1 MDFTG
6 FGFDCV
12 TEMCN
17 SNESYIKRYS
27 NGEYFD
33 LQNMSNIG
41 SAGLYEMLSGH
52 TSSYSEPR
60 TVESQT
66 DQSPPISACSGDI
79 ATNHQNGKLW
89 MGMDE
94 NSGLLEWEDNDAE
107 IAGSKPAT
115 KTCKF
120 DGSVQQE
127 RPASKNLQ
135 TERKRRKILKETL
148 FKLRSVVP
156 KISKMDK
163 QSIVRDAISYV
174 LDLQKKVQ
182 EIEAEIQA
190 LSSSN
195 KPDHI
200 QVVTSE
206 MTTPQTNANCASIES
221 ADMKKSAN
229 KGTNQ
234 GKILEVDIC
243 DAGEGGIYHVRIDGQ
258 KEAGLLV
265 KLMRALE
272 SLPLHI
278 MNSNYFCLDEAIH
291 STLTLNGNSMKIL
304 GADKLEEMIRQTI
317 ASAWLG

>member
-1 MDFTG
+1 MDFK
-6 FGFDCV
+6 GFDCLK
-12 TEMCN
+12 ELRILEIN
-17 SNESYIKRYS
+17 PYS
-27 NGEYFD
+27 FD
-33 LQNMSNIG
+33 HGFALQDMSSIG
-41 SAGLYEMLSGH
+41 SAELYENLSGQ
-52 TSSYSEPR
+52 TSSYSDPK

-89 MGMDE
+89 MDMDE
-94 NSGLLEWEDNDAE
+94 NSGLLEWEDNNAE
-107 IAGSKPAT
+107 IAGSKRAT
-115 KTCKF
+115 KTCKSN
-120 DGSVQQE
+120 GSVLHWQQE

-156 KISKMDK
+156 KITKMDK

-195 KPDHI
+195 KPDHS

-229 KGTNQ
+229 KVTKQ
-234 GKILEVDIC
+234 GNILEVDIC

-265 KLMRALE
+265 KLMRGLE
-272 SLPLHI
+272 SLPLDI

-291 STLTLNGNSMKIL
+291 STLTLDGRSMKIL

-317 ASAWLG
+317 ASA

>member
-1 MDFTG
+1 MDFK
-6 FGFDCV
+6 GFDCLK
-12 TEMCN
+12 ELRILEIN
-17 SNESYIKRYS
+17 PYS
-27 NGEYFD
+27 FD
-33 LQNMSNIG
+33 HGFALQDMSSIG
-41 SAGLYEMLSGH
+41 SAELYENLSGQ
-52 TSSYSEPR
+52 TSSYSDPK

-89 MGMDE
+89 MDMDE

-107 IAGSKPAT
+107 IAGSKRAT
-115 KTCKF
+115 KTCKS
-120 DGSVQQE
+120 DGSVLQWQQE

-195 KPDHI
+195 KPDHS

-229 KGTNQ
+229 KVTKQ

-258 KEAGLLV
+258 KEAGLFV
-265 KLMRALE
+265 KLMRGLE
-272 SLPLHI
+272 SLPLDI

-291 STLTLNGNSMKIL
+291 STLTLDGRSMKIL

-317 ASAWLG
+317 ASA